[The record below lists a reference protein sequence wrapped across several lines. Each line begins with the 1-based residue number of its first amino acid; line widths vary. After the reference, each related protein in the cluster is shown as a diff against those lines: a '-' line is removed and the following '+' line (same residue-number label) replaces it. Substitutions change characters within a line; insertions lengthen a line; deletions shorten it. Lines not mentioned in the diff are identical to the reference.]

1 MVVWINCID
10 MFKDRILF
18 ISMEFTA
25 KFQTKMSEFDGP
37 IEEFP
42 LVSVDRFDKEN
53 LNSTVYLLS
62 HCHADHMVGLDALA
76 FAERLKYKSLKLYCH
91 RVSVALLKSLPL
103 YNHLYPYLVPL
114 DTDTPVTINVA
125 NEDGSVCYLMELTLI
140 ASGHCPGSVM
150 FLLTSLNSS
159 VLFTGDFR
167 FDVGQ
172 AGRLKA
178 LQNFSKDSQLQIDN
192 VYVDTTFC
200 KDSSEFIPKREDC
213 LEVIFDAVKGWIEPV
228 KDRKIVLFVNK
239 TRYGYEFLMKALA
252 EKFNCKIHVS
262 AQQYSLYNCLP
273 SIQQF
278 MTLEADSTKIHFC
291 KFKLGADNN
300 LQIPCQQSLS
310 FYPDVLKIIP
320 TAMFFT
326 KAESSPNHLLKAVK
340 EKIIRCCY
348 STHSSTHEV
357 VDLLSSINFKKLTPF
372 VPPDR
377 ETSID
382 SVRSLLF
389 EKLEAC
395 KPEVI
400 QIENNKPSKIIQEGL
415 WSKPLS
421 FKRTGRKRRHSSEKE
436 VMEEEKLQ
444 NDEFDKNK
452 KHVAEAETEVE
463 PETSI
468 AVSTGSLI

>member
-1 MVVWINCID
+1 
-10 MFKDRILF
+10 
-18 ISMEFTA
+18 
-25 KFQTKMSEFDGP
+25 MSEFGGP
-37 IEEFP
+37 VEEFP
-42 LVSVDRFDKEN
+42 LVSIDRFDNEN

-62 HCHADHMVGLDALA
+62 HCHTDHMVGLDAVA
-76 FAERLKYKSLKLYCH
+76 FAKRLKYKSLKLYCH
-91 RVSVALLKSLPL
+91 QVSVALLKSLPL

-178 LQNFSKDSQLQIDN
+178 LQNFSKDAQLQIDN

-200 KDSSEFIPKREDC
+200 KESAEVIPKREDC
-213 LEVIFDAVKGWIEPV
+213 LEVIFDAVKRWIEPA
-228 KDRKIVLFVNK
+228 KDRKNVLFVNK

-291 KFKLGADNN
+291 KFKHGADNN
-300 LQIPCQQSLS
+300 LQIPCQHSLG

-320 TAMFFT
+320 TAMFLL
-326 KAESSPNHLLKAVK
+326 KQNHLQTV
-340 EKIIRCCY
+340 
-348 STHSSTHEV
+348 
-357 VDLLSSINFKKLTPF
+357 
-372 VPPDR
+372 
-377 ETSID
+377 
-382 SVRSLLF
+382 
-389 EKLEAC
+389 
-395 KPEVI
+395 
-400 QIENNKPSKIIQEGL
+400 
-415 WSKPLS
+415 
-421 FKRTGRKRRHSSEKE
+421 
-436 VMEEEKLQ
+436 
-444 NDEFDKNK
+444 
-452 KHVAEAETEVE
+452 
-463 PETSI
+463 
-468 AVSTGSLI
+468 

>member
-1 MVVWINCID
+1 
-10 MFKDRILF
+10 
-18 ISMEFTA
+18 
-25 KFQTKMSEFDGP
+25 MSEFGGP
-37 IEEFP
+37 VEEFP
-42 LVSVDRFDKEN
+42 LVSIDRFDNEN

-62 HCHADHMVGLDALA
+62 HCHTDHMVGLDAVA
-76 FAERLKYKSLKLYCH
+76 FAKRLKYKSLKLYCH
-91 RVSVALLKSLPL
+91 QVSVALLKSLPL

-178 LQNFSKDSQLQIDN
+178 LQNFSKDAQLQIDI

-200 KDSSEFIPKREDC
+200 KESAEVIPKREDC
-213 LEVIFDAVKGWIEPV
+213 LEVIFDAVKRWIEPA
-228 KDRKIVLFVNK
+228 KDRKNVLFVNK

-262 AQQYSLYNCLP
+262 DQQYSLYKYLP

-291 KFKLGADNN
+291 KFKPGADNN
-300 LQIPCQQSLS
+300 LQIPCQHSLG

-326 KAESSPNHLLKAVK
+326 KAESSPNSLVKAVI
-340 EKIIRCCY
+340 EKTIRCCY

-372 VPPDR
+372 VRPDR

-389 EKLEAC
+389 EKLKAY
-395 KPEVI
+395 KPELV
-400 QIENNKPSKIIQEGL
+400 QTENNKPSENIKEGL

-421 FKRTGRKRRHSSEKE
+421 FKRTGRGCKRRLSSEKE
-436 VMEEEKLQ
+436 AKEVEKLQ
-444 NDEFDKNK
+444 NDEFNKDKNLN
-452 KHVAEAETEVE
+452 AEVERSLETEVE
-463 PETSI
+463 RSPVDLSM
-468 AVSTGSLI
+468 AL